1 MDNPRRRFRPLAPV
15 EGSHAMSHRT
25 FERQPNG
32 YLRLAGA
39 IYLLVIVFGG
49 FSEGFVMNRLIVSG
63 DLPATAHNITGSAD
77 LWNLSLA
84 GNLVVPL
91 IAVPQML
98 IEFLLLR
105 PVSRNL
111 ALLFLLLNA
120 ISLAVECVSKLFLL
134 MVVPILNRT
143 DGAFDPQQ
151 IQALA
156 GLAIA
161 SHNIAFHITLIFF
174 GAACLVSGHLI
185 FRSGYLPR
193 PLGLL
198 VQAAGA
204 SYLIASFARLFAPA
218 FADQMGPAILIPALV
233 GETAF
238 CLWLLLRGV
247 NLPAWAAR
255 LNSQAAS
262 PA

>member
-1 MDNPRRRFRPLAPV
+1 MTR
-15 EGSHAMSHRT
+15 RT
-25 FERQPNG
+25 FESHPNA
-32 YLRLAGA
+32 YLRIAGV
-39 IYLLVIVFGG
+39 IYLMVIVFGG
-49 FSEGFVMNRLIVSG
+49 FSEGFVMSALIVSG
-63 DLPATAHNITGSAD
+63 DPAATARNITGSPV

-84 GNLVVPL
+84 GNLVIPL

-98 IEFLLLR
+98 IEYLLLR
-105 PVSRNL
+105 PVNRNL

-134 MVVPILNRT
+134 MVVPILGRS

-156 GLAIA
+156 SVALIG
-161 SHNIAFHITLIFF
+161 HNLAFHITLIFF
-174 GAACLVSGHLI
+174 GAACLVSGYLI

-193 PLGLL
+193 LLGLL

-204 SYLIASFARLFAPA
+204 SYLIATFSRLFAPA
-218 FADQMGPAILIPALV
+218 FADQLTSAILLPALI
-233 GETAF
+233 GESAF
-238 CLWLLLRGV
+238 CLWLLLKGV
-247 NLPAWAAR
+247 NLTAWRAR
-255 LNSQAAS
+255 ITSQAQ

>member
-1 MDNPRRRFRPLAPV
+1 MTR
-15 EGSHAMSHRT
+15 RT
-25 FERQPNG
+25 FESHPNA
-32 YLRLAGA
+32 YLRIAGV

-49 FSEGFVMNRLIVSG
+49 FSEGFVMSALIVSG
-63 DLPATAHNITGSAD
+63 DPAATARNITSSPA

-84 GNLVVPL
+84 GNLLVPL

-105 PVSRNL
+105 PVNRNL

-134 MVVPILNRT
+134 MVVPILGRS

-156 GLAIA
+156 SVALIG
-161 SHNIAFHITLIFF
+161 HNLAFHITLIFF
-174 GAACLVSGHLI
+174 GAACLVSGYLI
-185 FRSGYLPR
+185 FWSGYLPR
-193 PLGLL
+193 LLGLL

-204 SYLIASFARLFAPA
+204 SYLIATFSRLFAPA
-218 FADQMGPAILIPALV
+218 FADQLTSAILLPALI
-233 GETAF
+233 GESAF
-238 CLWLLLRGV
+238 CLWLLLKGV
-247 NLPAWAAR
+247 NLTAWRAR
-255 LNSQAAS
+255 ITSQAQ

>member
-1 MDNPRRRFRPLAPV
+1 MTR
-15 EGSHAMSHRT
+15 RT
-25 FERQPNG
+25 FESHPNA
-32 YLRLAGA
+32 YLRIAGV

-49 FSEGFVMNRLIVSG
+49 FSEGFVMSALIVSG
-63 DLPATAHNITGSAD
+63 DPAATARNITGSPV

-84 GNLVVPL
+84 GNLVIPL

-98 IEFLLLR
+98 IEYLLLR
-105 PVSRNL
+105 PVNRNL

-134 MVVPILNRT
+134 MVVPILGSS

-156 GLAIA
+156 SVALIG
-161 SHNIAFHITLIFF
+161 HNLAFHITLIFF
-174 GAACLVSGHLI
+174 GAACLVSGYLI

-193 PLGLL
+193 LLGLL

-204 SYLIASFARLFAPA
+204 SYLIATFSRLFAPA
-218 FADQMGPAILIPALV
+218 FADQLTSAILLPALI
-233 GETAF
+233 GESAF
-238 CLWLLLRGV
+238 CLWLLLKGV
-247 NLPAWAAR
+247 NLTAWR
-255 LNSQAAS
+255 GRITSQAQ

>member
-1 MDNPRRRFRPLAPV
+1 
-15 EGSHAMSHRT
+15 MSHRT
-25 FERQPNG
+25 FESHPNG

-49 FSEGFVMNRLIVSG
+49 FSEGFVMNTLIIGG
-63 DLPATAHNITGSAD
+63 DPAATARNIAGSAD

-84 GNLVVPL
+84 GNLLVPL

-105 PVSRNL
+105 PVNRSL

-134 MVVPILNRT
+134 MVVPILSRA
-143 DGAFDPQQ
+143 DDAFDPQQ

-156 GLAIA
+156 GLAL
-161 SHNIAFHITLIFF
+161 SGHNIAFHITLIFF
-174 GAACLVSGHLI
+174 GAACLVSGYLI

-193 PLGLL
+193 WVGLL

-218 FADQMGPAILIPALV
+218 FADQMGPAILLPALV
-233 GETAF
+233 GETSF

-247 NLPAWAAR
+247 NLSAWAAR
-255 LNSQAAS
+255 LSSQAPS